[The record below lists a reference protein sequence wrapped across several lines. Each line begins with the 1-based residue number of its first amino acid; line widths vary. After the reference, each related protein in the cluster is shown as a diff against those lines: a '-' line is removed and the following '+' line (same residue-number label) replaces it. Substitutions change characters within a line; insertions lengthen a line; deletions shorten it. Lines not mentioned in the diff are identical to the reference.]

1 MFSIRR
7 IYDDILPTNRS
18 AIEEVRRIFK
28 EQFGAAPVEDIDGLA
43 EKLRNPFK
51 QRFRTI
57 LYVAEKG
64 RQKVV
69 GFAIMLHEPELKF
82 GYLDY
87 IAAGQN
93 VTGRGVGAALY
104 SRLREE
110 AAGLGVQ
117 GLFFE
122 CLPDDSEACADPAVR
137 AQNAARLK
145 FYERYGAVPIVGTK
159 YEMAVP
165 GLNSADN
172 LPHLV
177 HDDLG
182 LDLPLKALYV
192 RRVVRAVLERK
203 YSDLCSP
210 AYVDEVVNSIQDP
223 VLRRAPRYVRK
234 APERVAAK
242 RGRELIAMTVNDR
255 HDIHH
260 IRERGYVES
269 PVRIRAILEEL
280 TASGL
285 TEVVP
290 VKEFPLEHIRAVHDR
305 EFVDYLERA
314 CANTPEGKSTY
325 PYVFPIRNATRPPR
339 ELSVLAG
346 YYCIDTFTPI
356 NRSVFPAARRA
367 VDCALT
373 AAREVVN
380 GRRIAYALVRPPGH
394 HAERRVFGGF
404 CYFNS
409 GAVAANYLSRHG
421 RVAILDVDYHHGNGQ
436 QDIFYERRD
445 VLTVSLHG
453 APEFAYPYFSGFPE
467 ERGAGAGEG
476 FNINFALPEVLS
488 GAQYREALSRALE
501 AIRSFDPAFLVVSL
515 GLDPAKGDPTG
526 TWALGGRDF
535 AENGRLIGG
544 LRLPMLVVQE
554 GGYRTRTLGG
564 NARHFFEGLVEAA
577 LV

>member
-18 AIEEVRRIFK
+18 AMEEVRRIFK
-28 EQFGAAPVEDIDGLA
+28 EQFGGAPAEDIEGLA

-64 RQKVV
+64 RHQVV

-87 IAAGQN
+87 IAAGQQ

-122 CLPDDSEACADPAVR
+122 CLPDDADACADPEVR
-137 AQNAARLK
+137 AQNVARLR

-165 GLNSADN
+165 GLTSTDN

-223 VLRRAPRYVRK
+223 VARRVPRYVRK
-234 APERVAAK
+234 APERVAAA

-285 TEVVP
+285 TEVLP

-305 EFVDYLERA
+305 DFVDYLERA
-314 CANTPEGKSTY
+314 CANTPEGKSIY
-325 PYVFPIRNATRPPR
+325 PYVFPIRNTTRPPR
-339 ELSVLAG
+339 ELSVRAG

-356 NRSVFPAARRA
+356 NRNAFPAARRA

-373 AAREVVN
+373 AARRSAQRTADRLRA
-380 GRRIAYALVRPPGH
+380 GPAARPSRR
-394 HAERRVFGGF
+394 
-404 CYFNS
+404 
-409 GAVAANYLSRHG
+409 AA
-421 RVAILDVDYHHGNGQ
+421 
-436 QDIFYERRD
+436 
-445 VLTVSLHG
+445 
-453 APEFAYPYFSGFPE
+453 
-467 ERGAGAGEG
+467 
-476 FNINFALPEVLS
+476 
-488 GAQYREALSRALE
+488 
-501 AIRSFDPAFLVVSL
+501 
-515 GLDPAKGDPTG
+515 
-526 TWALGGRDF
+526 
-535 AENGRLIGG
+535 G
-544 LRLPMLVVQE
+544 LRRLLLLQQRGDRRP
-554 GGYRTRTLGG
+554 TT
-564 NARHFFEGLVEAA
+564 
-577 LV
+577 